1 MARVYNFGAGPAVL
15 PLEVLEEAQRELL
28 DYQGSGMSILESSH
42 RGKEYDA
49 VHQEALVNLRRLL
62 DLGEEHEI
70 LLLQGGASAQFAM
83 LPMNLLPM
91 GTTADYILT
100 GAWAKKAVS
109 EAKIVGKVHVAANTM
124 AEVPARIPRSEEL
137 NLTPGAAY
145 VHLTTNETIGGI
157 QWKTIPK
164 TEAPL
169 AADMSSDI
177 LSCPRNYRQFACF
190 YAGAQKNLG
199 PSGLAVV
206 AVRKDLLERCPS
218 TVPLFFRYKT
228 HAEEQSLYNTPST
241 FSIYLLMLTTRWM
254 LRQGLDAICARNR
267 EKAAKIYA
275 AIDGSSGFYRGTA
288 AKDSRSDMNVTFRL
302 PNEALEEKFVK
313 ESSKAG
319 MKALKGHR
327 SVGGIRAS
335 IYNAFPMEGVDALVG
350 FMREFAR
357 VNG

>member
-1 MARVYNFGAGPAVL
+1 MARVFNFGAGPAVL

-28 DYQGSGMSILESSH
+28 DFQGTGMSILESSH

-49 VHQEALVNLRRLL
+49 VHQEALDNLRRLL
-62 DLGEEHEI
+62 DLDEAYEI

-83 LPMNLLPM
+83 VPLNLLEP
-91 GTTADYILT
+91 GRIADYVLT
-100 GAWAKKAVS
+100 GAWAKKAAA
-109 EAKIVGKVHVAANTM
+109 EAKIVGQVHVAANTM
-124 AEVPARIPRSEEL
+124 GESPARLPRPEEL
-137 NLTPGAAY
+137 KLTPGAAY
-145 VHLTTNETIGGI
+145 VHLTTNETIDGI

-164 TEAPL
+164 VEAPL
-169 AADMSSDI
+169 VADMSSDI
-177 LSCPRNYRQFACF
+177 LSGPRNYRDFACF

-206 AVRKDLLERCPS
+206 AIRKDLLARCPAG
-218 TVPLFFRYKT
+218 VPLFFRYRT
-228 HAEEQSLYNTPST
+228 HAEERSLYNTPST
-241 FSIYLLMLTTRWM
+241 FSVYLLMLTTRWM
-254 LRQGLDAICARNR
+254 LRQGLPTIFARNR

-275 AIDGSSGFYRGTA
+275 AIDESHGFYRGTA
-288 AKDSRSDMNVTFRL
+288 ARDSRSDMNVTFRL

-313 ESSKAG
+313 EASKAG

-335 IYNAFPMEGVDALVG
+335 IYNAFPMEGVDALVS

-357 VNG
+357 LNG